1 MEARRIDRD
10 LGGDFHGLL
19 ALRLRLWRVCG
30 TDQAF
35 WFPEVASGNLLSRGV
50 GAFVWS
56 TGAQVRK
63 KLPDLGEDEAVL
75 QKSFVWHENVELSS
89 VGGGGYP
96 VYIT

>member
-1 MEARRIDRD
+1 MDSWP
-10 LGGDFHGLL
+10 LGYVCGEF
-19 ALRLRLWRVCG
+19 CG

-35 WFPEVASGNLLSRGV
+35 WFPEVASGDLLSRGV